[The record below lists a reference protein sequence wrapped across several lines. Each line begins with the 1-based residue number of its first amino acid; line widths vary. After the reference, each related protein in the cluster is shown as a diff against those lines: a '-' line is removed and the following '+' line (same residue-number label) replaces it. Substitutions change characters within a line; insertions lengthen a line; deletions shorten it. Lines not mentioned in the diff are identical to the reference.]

1 MVYEIQYSGGA
12 ALDLIQ
18 ADSRADVERI
28 LREHWEAVQPFT
40 VPETG
45 KISVYAVELSE
56 QNERTA
62 AAYFDEEL
70 LFIWLEM
77 N

>member
-1 MVYEIQYSGGA
+1 MLYEICYSGRTG
-12 ALDLIQ
+12 LDLIQ
-18 ADSRADVERI
+18 SDSRLHVERI